1 MAVGEQ
7 QQRFGVDVVGRN
19 PVWRRER
26 MAGRSDE
33 QERLL
38 VQRQGFELAVAGVGG
53 DHRRIDLALQDQRQ
67 QPCGQILDDRDRR
80 LRQVAD
86 QRRQGVGHQIG
97 TDGRNDAD
105 PQRSREWV
113 ARAARRRG
121 DFGDRRQR
129 APGVL
134 DDRFGARCDGDNAAL
149 ALEDAHAEFR
159 LQLEDL
165 TAQRRLADVAGRRG
179 AAEMTVVGDGDDVVE
194 IAQVHRAT
202 LQ

>member
-1 MAVGEQ
+1 MSSGAILSRAA
-7 QQRFGVDVVGRN
+7 QRMVGR
-19 PVWRRER
+19 
-26 MAGRSDE
+26 GDE

-38 VQRQGFELAVAGVGG
+38 VQRQGFELAIAGVGG
-53 DHRRIDLALQDQRQ
+53 DHRRVDLALEHQRQ
-67 QPCGQILDDRDRR
+67 QPRGQVLDDRDRR

-86 QRRQGVGHQIG
+86 QRRQRVGQQIG
-97 TDGRNDAD
+97 ADCRNDAD
-105 PQRSREWV
+105 PQRSGERV

-134 DDRFGARCDGDNAAL
+134 DDRLGARRDGDRAAL

-165 TAQRRLADVAGRRG
+165 AAQRRLADVAGRRG
-179 AAEMTVVGDGDDVVE
+179 AAEMTVVGDGDDILE
-194 IAQVHRAT
+194 IAQVHGAS